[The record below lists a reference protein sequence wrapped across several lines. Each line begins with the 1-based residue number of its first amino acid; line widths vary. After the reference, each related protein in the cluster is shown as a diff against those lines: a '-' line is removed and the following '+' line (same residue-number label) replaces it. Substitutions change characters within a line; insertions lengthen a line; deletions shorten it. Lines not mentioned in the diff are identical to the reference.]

1 MSSRMFRILI
11 ALSGILGAVALVAYF
26 AAPWTWLPL
35 PLATASPAEVQAFS
49 TQYHDT
55 LLWDTWLQAV
65 GSLLSIIFA
74 IGLVHLAG
82 ANGKFAGRLIL
93 PVCAVILGLSLM
105 EGSFALGA
113 QIASDSGHLDAA
125 VTCLDLTYVFV
136 HIVLLAPSLFLTLG
150 AALLGTRLLPTS
162 FVYVALALGALFQI
176 LGFIALFSTAA
187 MQATIIVLM
196 LQEVWSVAVA
206 IMLIARPAEQ
216 VDQMANTAAQAV

>member
-1 MSSRMFRILI
+1 MSPRMFRTLI
-11 ALSGILGAVALVAYF
+11 ALSGILGSVALVVYF
-26 AAPWTWLPL
+26 TAPWTWMPL
-35 PLATASPAEVQAFS
+35 PLATANTTEVQAFG

-55 LLWDTWLQAV
+55 ILWDTWLQAV

-93 PVCAVILGLSLM
+93 PFCAVILGLSLM

-113 QIASDSGHLDAA
+113 EIAGDSGHLDAA

-136 HIVLLAPSLFLTLG
+136 HIFLIAPSLFLTLG
-150 AALLGTRLLPTS
+150 AALLGTRLLPPAFNYT
-162 FVYVALALGALFQI
+162 ALALGALFQI
-176 LGFIALFSTAA
+176 LGFIALFSTVA
-187 MQATIIVLM
+187 MLATIIVLM

-206 IMLIARPAEQ
+206 ITLIVRTEKAPALAS
-216 VDQMANTAAQAV
+216 VAA